1 MEFKGYFQGLTEAT
15 GGEGGSKTAKI
26 EAILF
31 MDGP

>member
-15 GGEGGSKTAKI
+15 GGSKTAKI
-26 EAILF
+26 EAMLF